1 MEWTDYLR
9 ETRKN
14 AEQYLIKHWGTDI
27 PAEQRAKTPLS
38 LTTVADIMVEFSKAD
53 EVTGMASKSFTK
65 DEQEAIENIH
75 GTPWVHYC
83 HLAGVPHK
91 ELSDYTPEQI
101 DSTLRQLAILFIGV
115 PKLIKELVINK
126 KIK

>member
-1 MEWTDYLR
+1 MEWSDYLK

-14 AEQYLIKHWGTDI
+14 AEQYLIKHWGADI

-38 LTTVADIMVEFSKAD
+38 LTTVADIMMELSQAD
-53 EVTGMASKSFTK
+53 EVTGMTSKSFTK
-65 DEQEAIENIH
+65 DAQKAAENIQ

-83 HLAGVPHK
+83 QLAGVSQK

-101 DSTLRQLAILFIGV
+101 DSTLRQLAILFIGI
-115 PKLIKELVINK
+115 PKLVKELVINK